1 MLRRLNVGILAI
13 FALLII
19 GCGAADVPPPQPTPA
34 LETPSAQETLP
45 PTEEPTVEEP
55 TMEGPTEAAPGE
67 PLPTPR
73 DPDAAGA
80 QDGDTVTVHYTG
92 RLPDGEVFDS
102 SEGGEPLEFTL
113 GEGQLI
119 PGFEQGVRGM
129 EAGQTATLNIPAE
142 EGYGPRREDL
152 VFEMPLDELPPDLEL
167 EVGMQVQVGDPG
179 GPPTIFTVVDLTD
192 TTVTLDANHRLAGE
206 DLVFDIEVVEVN

>member
-1 MLRRLNVGILAI
+1 MVRRLSFGILAI
-13 FALLII
+13 FTLLII
-19 GCGAADVPPPQPTPA
+19 GCGTADVPPTEPTPSLA
-34 LETPSAQETLP
+34 TPSAQETLP
-45 PTEEPTVEEP
+45 PQEEPT
-55 TMEGPTEAAPGE
+55 AAVPGE
-67 PLPTPR
+67 PSPEPT
-73 DPDAAGA
+73 DQNASSGGA
-80 QDGDTVTVHYTG
+80 QDGDTVRVHYTG

-113 GEGQLI
+113 GQGQLI
-119 PGFEQGVRGM
+119 PGFEEGVRGM

-142 EGYGPRREDL
+142 EAYGPRREEL
-152 VFEMPLDELPPDLEL
+152 VVEMPRDELPPDLDL
-167 EVGMQVQVGDPG
+167 EVGMQVQGGDPG